1 MKIIL
6 VGSPLSGKTTI
17 LKKLKEMNIPIF
29 NADSYVHNHLY
40 KINQPGYLLIK
51 ERFGSEFVND
61 KEVDRK
67 KLAFLMIQSKENLKQ
82 LNELI
87 HPLVKDYFNSIKGNV
102 VAEIPLVV
110 FSSLNFQYDKIVLV
124 KCSKEELINRFNNTN
139 RKINTDFIEEMISK
153 WNNSIK
159 YDFVIDTTHG
169 VTDKTLEE
177 FVNKYR
183 LNEK

>member
-1 MKIIL
+1 MKIVL

-17 LKKLKEMNIPIF
+17 LKKLKEMNINVF

-51 ERFGSEFVND
+51 ERFGPEYVNTN
-61 KEVDRK
+61 EVDRK
-67 KLAFLMIQSKENLKQ
+67 KLSLLMIQSKENLKL

-87 HPLVKDYFNSIKGNV
+87 HPLVMNYFNSIKGNV

-110 FSSLNFQYDKIVLV
+110 FSKLNFQYDKVVLV
-124 KCSKEELINRFNNTN
+124 KCSKEELIKRFNSTN

-153 WNNSIK
+153 WNNSIN
-159 YDFVIDTTHG
+159 YDFVIDTTNG
-169 VTDKTLEE
+169 VSEDSLKE
-177 FVNKYR
+177 FVNKYK